1 MCLFFLSEDIHS
13 DSPWTP
19 GWALPLAYCG
29 EKSLFYFFN
38 INRKYK
44 AKQMWQCRLW
54 GNQIALAEL
63 DLIFAISAD
72 LSSIP
77 PVGVVWGQGLN
88 GFIRVRCS
96 IPACREWKN
105 NFMELGKPG
114 KNKIETRSARN
125 DVLNTG
131 EVIRKK

>member
-1 MCLFFLSEDIHS
+1 
-13 DSPWTP
+13 
-19 GWALPLAYCG
+19 
-29 EKSLFYFFN
+29 
-38 INRKYK
+38 
-44 AKQMWQCRLW
+44 MWQCRLW
-54 GNQIALAEL
+54 GNQVALAEL

-114 KNKIETRSARN
+114 KNKIEIRSARN